1 MTGFEVLGDL
11 APSDDDAA
19 AVLGGGIPVSIHLGT
34 PVLIGQGIATG
45 ENGPIVN
52 GTANATV

>member
-1 MTGFEVLGDL
+1 MPLPLPKRHT
-11 APSDDDAA
+11 
-19 AVLGGGIPVSIHLGT
+19 VLGGGIPVSIHLAT
-34 PVLIGQGIATG
+34 PVLIGQSIATG